1 VVVKKSLYFESDI
14 YVTQVTHTCHLT
26 GSSYRHA
33 LLGFF
38 QQGFFVFKNIFQKH
52 AWIFG
57 SFENLFVL
65 LTKGENTTRLC
76 GRERG

>member
-1 VVVKKSLYFESDI
+1 
-14 YVTQVTHTCHLT
+14 LT
-26 GSSYRHA
+26 GSKYQNA

-38 QQGFFVFKNIFQKH
+38 QQGVFAFKNIFQNRYQK
-52 AWIFG
+52 FG